1 MILEEIALRTRERVK
16 EEKRRIPFAEL
27 KARVADGCCETGFP
41 FERALRGADIRF
53 ICEIK
58 KASPSKGV
66 IAEAFPY
73 EEIAQE
79 YEQGGAAALSILT
92 EPYYFQGKDSYLSKI
107 RRKVKLPLLR
117 KDFTVD
123 EYMIYQAKALG
134 ADAVLLIC
142 SILGASQLAEYLQ
155 LSLSLGLSALVE
167 AHDEAEISMAAEAG
181 AKIIGVNNRNLK
193 DFTVDMENSLR
204 LRRLAPEDIIFVAE
218 SGIRTPEDIARLRE
232 NGVDAV
238 LIGETLMRS
247 ADKRAMLEK
256 LAGNRVSDTEI

>member
-1 MILEEIALRTRERVK
+1 MILEEIVLRTRERVK

-27 KARVADGCCETGFP
+27 KAQVADSCCETGFP